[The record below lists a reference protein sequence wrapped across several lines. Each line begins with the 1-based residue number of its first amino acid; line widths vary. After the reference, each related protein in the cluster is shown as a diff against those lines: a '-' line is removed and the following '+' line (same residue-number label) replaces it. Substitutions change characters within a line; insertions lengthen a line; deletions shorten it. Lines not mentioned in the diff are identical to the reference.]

1 MRSASQ
7 FSQVSSCHNTELK
20 KKGDFDMKV
29 EDIKKVAVMGAGDM
43 GHGIAEVALLA
54 GYKVA
59 MRDIEQRFVD
69 KGLARIKESLEKL
82 AEKQKITEENKKAML
97 ANIGI
102 FVDIGEAVK
111 DADFIIEAVPEI
123 MNLKKEVFQALDKS
137 APEHAILASNT
148 STMSITEIA
157 SATKRPDKVVGMHFF
172 NPAVLMRLV
181 EVIKGDKTSEET
193 MKVTYDISLKMNKVP
208 VRVEK
213 DAVGFIY
220 NRVIA
225 PSGIL
230 LGAIIEKGLATPEE
244 IDARMKKLGMP
255 MGPYETMDY
264 VGLDIHYH
272 VLLYLGEKLS
282 PDFKPGKWLKEKVD
296 AGTLGKKTGKGIYD
310 WSKGRP
316 EIDLAKAKEDFDP
329 TDLIAVQVNE
339 ATKLLEEGVVNSPD
353 DIDKAMIN
361 GGGGV
366 GPFQLAKG
374 IGYDKIAKRCE
385 ELAKQFDIKT
395 FEPTK
400 TLKSGKL

>member
-1 MRSASQ
+1 MRNASQ
-7 FSQVSSCHNTELK
+7 FSQVSNCPNEELK
-20 KKGDFDMKV
+20 KKGDFEMKV
-29 EDIKKVAVMGAGDM
+29 EDIKKIAVMGAGDM

-82 AEKQKITEENKKAML
+82 VEKQKVTEENKKAML

-123 MNLKKEVFQALDKS
+123 MNLKKEVFQALDEL
-137 APEHAILASNT
+137 APKHAILASNT

-181 EVIKGDKTSEET
+181 EVIKGDKTSEEA
-193 MKVTYDISLKMNKVP
+193 MKVTYDLVLKMNKVP

-230 LGAIIEKGLATPEE
+230 LGAIVDKGLATPEE

-282 PDFKPGKWLKEKVD
+282 PDFKPTKWLKDMVD

-310 WSKGRP
+310 WSQGRP
-316 EIDLAKAKEDFDP
+316 EIDLAKSKEDFDP
-329 TDLIAVQVNE
+329 TDLVAVQVNE
-339 ATKLLEEGVVNSPD
+339 ATKLLEEGVVNNAD

-361 GGGGV
+361 GGGGI

-385 ELAKQFDIKT
+385 ELAKQFAIKT
-395 FEPTK
+395 FEPTN